1 MWVANSEIELNTLVY
16 RVFKSGSKVP
26 LPDQTVIGIQRMA
39 DTDSDT
45 EEKGPNDVFVL
56 PEKLT
61 IALTA
66 DCFRRLMSKVEQG
79 QDIFMDASGVERI
92 DTAGIQLLLVVQQVL
107 MEARNTLRW
116 VTVNDAFRESVDL
129 LGLTEQLA
137 LPADQ

>member
-1 MWVANSEIELNTLVY
+1 M
-16 RVFKSGSKVP
+16 P
-26 LPDQTVIGIQRMA
+26 